1 MKIKEITVFSVGD
14 SRKVSTWS
22 GVPYFL
28 TTNLESCGIK
38 VNRVDISPN
47 KYIGWLY
54 NHTISLIVK
63 LFHPDTEHEYFRSF
77 TNYLLTALKILL
89 LQIRYASADRDLFL
103 TYSFPILC
111 RKRKSCMLSDWTFEQ
126 YIKKRLARKLYVE
139 EKICAYFERRNLNK
153 VHLVVSLFPQSAQQ
167 LSEIIGKQVVH
178 LGSNVVNI
186 CYNKPITPSI
196 VNKKWGKKNILF
208 IGRSAYAKGAYTL
221 LKAFSKIVNDMPEA
235 EFHIVGFDSN
245 MLGEESAIVK
255 NVYFHGYLRKENEK
269 DRNLYYELMTQATL
283 FVNPTQKW
291 GGYSSIIEAMYF
303 YTPVIVAPFNE
314 FVNEFGEVLTFGD
327 YIETDSENRLYELLM
342 FNLTEPFDKY
352 TAKALNAHKAVE
364 GHTWDN
370 FAKSLIN
377 EMDKHSNI

>member
-1 MKIKEITVFSVGD
+1 MKEITVFAVGD

-28 TTNLESCGIK
+28 TAHLEKNGIR

-47 KYIGWLY
+47 KYFGWIYKQTVLR
-54 NHTISLIVK
+54 ILK
-63 LFHPDTEHEYFRSF
+63 LWHPDTEFDYFRSF
-77 TNYLLTALKILL
+77 TNYVLTTLKILL
-89 LQIRYASADRDLFL
+89 LQIRYASADRDLLL

-126 YIKKRLARKLYVE
+126 YIKNQLARKLYVE
-139 EKICAYFERRNLNK
+139 EKICVYFERRNLNK

-196 VNKKWGKKNILF
+196 VDKKWGKKNILF
-208 IGRSAYAKGAYTL
+208 IGRPAYAKGANTL

-245 MLGEESAIVK
+245 TLGAENAIVK
-255 NVYFHGYLRKENEK
+255 NVHFHGYLRKEKEE

-283 FVNPTQKW
+283 FVNPSQKW

-327 YIETDSENRLYELLM
+327 YVETDSENRLYELLRL
-342 FNLTEPFDKY
+342 NLTGSFDKY

-370 FAKSLIN
+370 FVKSLIN